1 MEDVF
6 ADIVRSLWRQPP
18 VLGAPRWSGWDLVV
32 MPVVVIC
39 GVVDIHAA
47 GLGWPALRLMTV
59 VVLGGLLLVRRAR
72 PLVVALTFTGLVAA
86 VSVALVV
93 NDHEP
98 LVSALLA
105 PVVVFSLVRWA
116 SGRHIVIGL
125 TGLTP
130 LAVVVSVLAS
140 DTEPLD
146 VFVSPTT
153 AVLFWLSPCLLGYV
167 ARAQM
172 EIRDQRVH
180 DAQRDERQRIA
191 RELHDSV
198 AHHVSGIAIQAKA
211 ARAVSGLDP
220 AGADEAMAMVER
232 SASVALDEMR
242 QMVGALRYHDGPVLT
257 PLEGIA
263 ELEDLAQNGTA
274 GPDVEVSIVGEYATI
289 AAPVQTALYR
299 IAQEAVTNARRHAT
313 NASRV
318 MVTVVVTA
326 DAIDLCVAN
335 DGDRARTPPSH
346 KHGHGLTGIAERVSL
361 LGGNFDAGPD
371 PRGGWTVTA
380 TIPRATDGSQ

>member
-1 MEDVF
+1 MEGVI

-18 VLGAPRWSGWDLVV
+18 VSGAPRWSGWDLVA
-32 MPVVVIC
+32 MGVVVIS

-47 GLGWPALRLMTV
+47 GLGWPALRLVTI

-86 VSVALVV
+86 VSVALVA

-98 LVSALLA
+98 LVSAVLA
-105 PVVVFSLVRWA
+105 PVVVFALVRWA
-116 SGRHIVIGL
+116 SGRDIVIGL
-125 TGLTP
+125 IGLAP
-130 LAVVVSVLAS
+130 LAVVVSVLWR
-140 DTEPLD
+140 DTKPLD
-146 VFVSPTT
+146 VIVSPVP
-153 AVLFWLSPCLLGYV
+153 AALFWLSPCLLGYV
-167 ARAQM
+167 TRAQM
-172 EIRDQRVH
+172 DIRDQRVQ

-211 ARAVSGLDP
+211 ARAVSKLDP
-220 AGADEAMAMVER
+220 DGADEAMATVER

-242 QMVGALRYHDGPVLT
+242 QMVGALRRDDGPVLT

-263 ELEDLAQNGTA
+263 DIEYLAQRGAA
-274 GPDVEVSIVGEYATI
+274 GPDVEVSIVGDYQTI
-289 AAPVQTALYR
+289 AVPVQTALYR
-299 IAQEAVTNARRHAT
+299 IAQEAVTNARRHAI

-318 MVTVVVTA
+318 KVTVTVTS
-326 DAIDLCVAN
+326 DAINLRVAN
-335 DGDRARTPPSH
+335 DGDRTRTPPSR
-346 KHGHGLTGIAERVSL
+346 KHGHGLTGIAERVAL

-371 PRGGWTVTA
+371 PSGGWTVTA
-380 TIPRATDGSQ
+380 TIPRATEGNQ

>member
-6 ADIVRSLWRQPP
+6 ADIIRSLWRQPS
-18 VLGAPRWSGWDLVV
+18 VSDAPRWSGWHLVA

-39 GVVDIHAA
+39 GVVDVHAA
-47 GLGWPALRLMTV
+47 GLGWPALRLVTV
-59 VVLGGLLLVRRAR
+59 VVLGGLLLVCRAR
-72 PLVVALTFTGLVAA
+72 PLVVALMFTSLVAT

-93 NDHEP
+93 NDQEP
-98 LVSALLA
+98 LVSALLT
-105 PVVVFSLVRWA
+105 PVVVFSLVRWD

-130 LAVVVSVLAS
+130 LAVVISVLAS

-172 EIRDQRVH
+172 QIRDQRVQ
-180 DAQRDERQRIA
+180 DAQRDKRQRIA

-198 AHHVSGIAIQAKA
+198 AHHVSGIAIHAKA

-242 QMVGALRYHDGPVLT
+242 QLVGALRDHDGPVLT

-263 ELEDLAQNGTA
+263 DIEDLAQNGTA
-274 GPDVEVSIVGEYATI
+274 GPDVEVRMVGDYQTI
-289 AAPVQTALYR
+289 AAPVQAALYR
-299 IAQEAVTNARRHAT
+299 IAQEAVTNAHRHAA
-313 NASRV
+313 NSSLV
-318 MVTVVVTA
+318 KVTLTTTS
-326 DAIDLCVAN
+326 DAIGLHVAN
-335 DGDRARTPPSH
+335 DGDRSRKPPSRRR
-346 KHGHGLTGIAERVSL
+346 GHGLTGMTERAAL
-361 LGGNFDAGPD
+361 LGGDLDAGPD
-371 PRGGWTVTA
+371 PSGGWTVIA
-380 TIPRATDGSQ
+380 TIPRTSQGNQ